1 LAAPAAELAHVA
13 IDLDSGLSAAEVAD
27 RVARHLTNDTGRHTS
42 RSIADIVRA
51 NVFTPFNL
59 LLGVLLVAILITGQ
73 LRDSLFGIVL
83 VTNTAIGIIQEWRA
97 KQALDRLAV
106 LSAPRARVRRD
117 GEQIE
122 IDIDD
127 IVQDD
132 LVVLTVGDQVPID
145 GLVIR
150 SNGLEVDESLLTGE
164 ADSLYKEPVSEVMSG
179 SVVVAG
185 DGLVRA
191 TRVGREAYAVRL
203 AEEAGEF
210 ALVDSELRNGINR
223 IVTVVG
229 WAMIPTAILLLISQW
244 HSSDGW
250 RDAVAGVVSGLVG
263 MVPEG
268 LVLLTSV
275 AFALGVLRLARRHAL
290 VQELAAVETLA
301 RVDVLCADKTG
312 TITSGEITFHD
323 LVLIDPADD
332 EICRQVLGSLSAADA
347 HANPTL
353 LALAD
358 MGTSTYT
365 ATEAIPFSSARKW
378 SAATLEGAG
387 TWVLGAPEILL
398 RANDGADLLG
408 DRVDHHARAGHRVLL
423 LARLDQLPADGQLVD
438 VRPVALAVLEDVVRP
453 DAAETLRWFRDQE
466 VTVKVISGDNPVTV
480 AAIARRAG
488 LDDVEGIDAH
498 TLTDDEAIAD
508 AIQRH
513 TVFGRVTP
521 QQKRAMVRALQQQGR
536 TVAMTG
542 DGVNDVLALKDAD
555 MGIAMGNG
563 SDASRAIAQLV
574 LLDSSFASL
583 PRVVAEGR
591 RVINNVER
599 IARLFITKTTY
610 SLLLAVAVGV
620 ARVPFP
626 FLPRHL
632 TLIGGITIGIPG
644 FFLALEPNDRL
655 VHGGFVRRVL
665 RFAVPSGTL
674 AAVATFVMYMLAR
687 QAGYL
692 SSDQRRT
699 VATLVLVT
707 VGLWVLARLMRP
719 LSAWRAVLLFAMVG
733 ALVLVLVVP
742 YGRHFFALDLPPA
755 WITLS
760 AVGVGCGT
768 GWLAWIVD
776 ATWVARGDRDGA
788 LYRVAMGGRAR

>member
-1 LAAPAAELAHVA
+1 MATT
-13 IDLDSGLSAAEVAD
+13 IDGGLTAAEVAD
-27 RVARHLTNDTGRHTS
+27 RVARHLTNDTGRHSS
-42 RSIADIVRA
+42 RTIADIVRA

-59 LLGVLLVAILITGQ
+59 VLGILFVAILLTGQ
-73 LRDSLFGIVL
+73 IRDALFGVVL
-83 VTNTAIGIIQEWRA
+83 VLNAAIGVVQEWRA

-106 LSAPRARVRRD
+106 LSEPRARVRRD
-117 GEQIE
+117 GAQIE
-122 IDIDD
+122 INIDD

-132 LVVLTVGDQVPID
+132 VVVLTIGDQVPID
-145 GLVIR
+145 GVILR
-150 SNGLEVDESLLTGE
+150 SGGLEIDESLLTGE
-164 ADSLYKEPVSEVMSG
+164 ADPFPKEIDDEVMSG

-185 DGLVRA
+185 DGLARA
-191 TRVGREAYAVRL
+191 TRVGRQAYAVRL

-210 ALVDSELRNGINR
+210 ALAESELRVGINR

-244 HSSDGW
+244 RASHGW
-250 RDAVAGVVSGLVG
+250 QDAVANTVGGLVG

-268 LVLLTSV
+268 LVLLTSI
-275 AFALGVLRLARRHAL
+275 AFALGVLRLARRRAL

-301 RVDVLCADKTG
+301 RVDVLCVDKTG
-312 TITSGEITFHD
+312 TITSGEITFLELD
-323 LVLIDPADD
+323 LIDSDD
-332 EICRQVLGSLSAADA
+332 DAVCRQVLGSLSAADA
-347 HANPTL
+347 NANPTL
-353 LALAD
+353 RALAAL
-358 MGTSTYT
+358 GPSTLV
-365 ATEAIPFSSARKW
+365 ATEVVPFSSARKW
-378 SAATLEGAG
+378 SAATLDGAG

-398 RANDGADLLG
+398 RASAGSETVG
-408 DRVDHHARAGHRVLL
+408 GRVDDHAGAGHRVLL
-423 LARLDQLPADGQLVD
+423 LARADRLPTDGELTS
-438 VRPVALAVLEDVVRP
+438 VRPAALAVLADVVRP
-453 DAAETLRWFRDQE
+453 DAAPTLQWFREQE
-466 VTVKVISGDNPVTV
+466 VAVKVISGDNPVTV
-480 AAIARRAG
+480 AAVARRAG
-488 LDDVEGIDAH
+488 LVDVDGIDAH
-498 TLTDDEAIAD
+498 TLEDDAALYHAIEH
-508 AIQRH
+508 H

-521 QQKRAMVRALQQQGR
+521 QQKRAMVRALQDQGR
-536 TVAMTG
+536 VVAMTG

-583 PRVVAEGR
+583 PSVVAEGR

-599 IARLFITKTTY
+599 VARLFITKTTY

-620 ARVPFP
+620 AGVPFP

-632 TLIGGITIGIPG
+632 TLIGAITIGIPG

-674 AAVATFVMYMLAR
+674 AAVATFVSYMVAR
-687 QAGYL
+687 QASYL
-692 SSDQRRT
+692 AGDQRRT

-719 LSAWRAVLLFAMVG
+719 LSPWRAVLLAAMISTFAF
-733 ALVLVLVVP
+733 VLVVP
-742 YGRHFFALDLPPA
+742 FGRHFFALDLPPG
-755 WITLS
+755 WITVS

-776 ATWVARGDRDGA
+776 AALVARGDHGRG

>member
-1 LAAPAAELAHVA
+1 VPT
-13 IDLDSGLSAAEVAD
+13 DTDGGLTAAEVAD
-27 RVARHLTNDTGRHTS
+27 RVARHLTNDTGRHSS
-42 RSIADIVRA
+42 RSIADIIRA

-59 LLGVLLVAILITGQ
+59 VLGILFVAIMITGQ
-73 LRDSLFGIVL
+73 FRDGLFGIVL
-83 VTNTAIGIIQEWRA
+83 VLNAAIGVIQEWRA

-106 LSAPRARVRRD
+106 LSEPRARVRRD
-117 GEQIE
+117 DTQIE

-132 LVVLTVGDQVPID
+132 VVVLTIGDQVPID
-145 GLVIR
+145 GVIIR
-150 SNGLEVDESLLTGE
+150 SGGLEVDESLLTGE
-164 ADSLYKEPVSEVMSG
+164 ADPFPKEPGDEVMSG

-185 DGLVRA
+185 VGLARA

-210 ALVDSELRNGINR
+210 ALAQSELRNGINR
-223 IVTVVG
+223 IVVVVG
-229 WAMIPTAILLLISQW
+229 WVMIPTAILLLVSQW
-244 HSSDGW
+244 RAREGW
-250 RDAVAGVVSGLVG
+250 RDAVAGVVGGLVG

-275 AFALGVLRLARRHAL
+275 AFALGVLRLARRRAL

-301 RVDVLCADKTG
+301 RVDVLCVDKTG
-312 TITSGEITFHD
+312 TITSGEITFHALD
-323 LVLIDPADD
+323 VVAGDDD
-332 EICRQVLGSLSAADA
+332 ELCRQVLGSLSAADA
-347 HANPTL
+347 NANPTL
-353 LALAD
+353 RAFAAIGTTNLAA
-358 MGTSTYT
+358 S
-365 ATEAIPFSSARKW
+365 EVVPFSSARKW
-378 SAATLEGAG
+378 SAATLDGVG

-398 RANDGADLLG
+398 RASVGSESVG
-408 DRVDHHARAGHRVLL
+408 VRVDDHARAGHRVLL
-423 LARLDQLPADGQLVD
+423 LARADDLPSDGQLTR
-438 VRPVALAVLEDVVRP
+438 VRPAALAVLEDVVRP
-453 DAAETLRWFRDQE
+453 DAAPTLQWFREQE

-480 AAIARRAG
+480 AAVARRAG
-488 LDDVEGIDAH
+488 LVDAEGIDAH
-498 TLTDDEAIAD
+498 TLADDDAVGEAIE
-508 AIQRH
+508 RH
-513 TVFGRVTP
+513 AVFGRVTP
-521 QQKRAMVRALQQQGR
+521 QQKRAMVRALQKQGR
-536 TVAMTG
+536 IVAMTG

-599 IARLFITKTTY
+599 VARLFITKTTY

-632 TLIGGITIGIPG
+632 TLIGAITIGIPG

-665 RFAVPSGTL
+665 HFAVPSGTL
-674 AAVATFVMYMLAR
+674 AAVATFVAYMSAR
-687 QAGYL
+687 QASYL
-692 SSDQRRT
+692 SGDQRST
-699 VATLVLVT
+699 IATLVLVT

-719 LSAWRAVLLFAMVG
+719 LSPWRAVLLAVMTG
-733 ALVLVLVVP
+733 AFVFVLVVP
-742 YGRHFFALDLPPA
+742 VGRHFFALDLPPA
-755 WITLS
+755 WMTVT

-768 GWLAWIVD
+768 GWLVWIVD
-776 ATWVARGDRDGA
+776 GALVARGDRVGR
-788 LYRVAMGGRAR
+788 LYRVVMGGRAR

>member
-1 LAAPAAELAHVA
+1 MTTA
-13 IDLDSGLSAAEVAD
+13 IDGGLTAAEVAD
-27 RVARHLTNDTGRHTS
+27 RVARHLTNDTGRHSS

-59 LLGVLLVAILITGQ
+59 VLGILLVAILITGQ
-73 LRDSLFGIVL
+73 FRDGLFGVVL
-83 VTNTAIGIIQEWRA
+83 VLNAAIGVIQEWRA

-106 LSAPRARVRRD
+106 LSEPRARVRRD
-117 GEQIE
+117 GAPVE

-132 LVVLTVGDQVPID
+132 AVVLTIGDQVPVD
-145 GLVIR
+145 GVLIR
-150 SNGLEVDESLLTGE
+150 SGGLEVDESLLTGE
-164 ADSLYKEPVSEVMSG
+164 ADPVPKGPDDEVMSG
-179 SVVVAG
+179 SIVVAG
-185 DGLVRA
+185 EGLVRA
-191 TRVGREAYAVRL
+191 TRVGRQAYAVRL

-210 ALVDSELRNGINR
+210 TLAKSELRIGINR

-244 HSSDGW
+244 RSNHGW
-250 RDAVAGVVSGLVG
+250 RDAVTSTVGGLVG

-275 AFALGVLRLARRHAL
+275 AFALGVLRLARRRAL

-301 RVDVLCADKTG
+301 RVDVLCVDKTG
-312 TITSGEITFHD
+312 TITSGEITFHALD
-323 LVLIDPADD
+323 LVDPGDD
-332 EICRQVLGSLSAADA
+332 DLCQQVLGSLSAADA
-347 HANPTL
+347 NANATL
-353 LALAD
+353 RALA
-358 MGTSTYT
+358 GLGSSKLA
-365 ATEAIPFSSARKW
+365 ATEVVPFSSARKW
-378 SAATLEGAG
+378 SAATLNGAG

-398 RANDGADLLG
+398 RASVDSDSVGA
-408 DRVDHHARAGHRVLL
+408 RVDDHARAGHRVLL
-423 LARLDQLPADGQLVD
+423 LARADLLPTDGELTSL
-438 VRPVALAVLEDVVRP
+438 RPAALAVLEDVVRP
-453 DAAETLRWFRDQE
+453 DAADTLRWFGEQE
-466 VTVKVISGDNPVTV
+466 VAIKVVSGDNPVTV
-480 AAIARRAG
+480 AAVARRAG
-488 LDDVEGIDAH
+488 LAGVEGIDAH
-498 TLTDDEAIAD
+498 TLVDDTAIAD
-508 AIQRH
+508 AIDRH

-521 QQKRAMVRALQQQGR
+521 HQKRAMVRALQKQGR
-536 TVAMTG
+536 VVAMTG

-563 SDASRAIAQLV
+563 SDASRAVAQLV

-583 PRVVAEGR
+583 PSVVAEGR

-599 IARLFITKTTY
+599 VARLFVTKTTY

-620 ARVPFP
+620 AGVPFP

-632 TLIGGITIGIPG
+632 TLIGAITIGIPG
-644 FFLALEPNDRL
+644 FFLALEPNERL

-665 RFAVPSGTL
+665 GFAVPSGTL
-674 AAVATFVMYMLAR
+674 AAVATFVAYMIAR
-687 QAGYL
+687 QANYL

-719 LSAWRAVLLFAMVG
+719 LSSWRAVLLAAMIGAFA
-733 ALVLVLVVP
+733 LVLVVP
-742 YGRHFFALDLPPA
+742 QGRHFFALALPPA

-760 AVGVGCGT
+760 AVGVGSGT

-776 ATWVARGDRDGA
+776 AGLAARGDRGGR
-788 LYRVAMGGRAR
+788 LYRVVMGGRAR